1 MIDLSRCTKYRDKT
15 SFDTATN
22 KQKIFLGNVWLGER
36 REDTKAAS
44 RAFLQI
50 GIEKVLLR
58 E

>member
-1 MIDLSRCTKYRDKT
+1 MIDLSRCTKYRDN
-15 SFDTATN
+15 SVSTN

-44 RAFLQI
+44 CAFLQI